1 MSTEPVLS
9 VVIPVCDSCF
19 YTRLCLGALEQ
30 LAAEAPPFEVIV
42 VDNGSTDGTPEL
54 LERFASR
61 FAPQALRIVRH
72 ATNQGFARGCNSG
85 AAAARTDRLLF
96 LNNDVVLEPG
106 SMGAM
111 LSLAGTTADWG
122 AIGARLL
129 YPDGTL
135 QHAGIGFDRDGRPGH
150 RFRGHPADLER
161 ALVSGELQAVTG
173 ACLLVDGPLFQAL
186 GGFDE
191 RFRNS
196 FEDVDLCLRIR
207 EAGRRVLY
215 CAEAVGYHFEFGTAG
230 RGLRDDAN
238 WALFSGRWKQTV
250 VADWSDE
257 VPARGPG
264 ASLGLLIHSELQ
276 RVTALARGLSA
287 QNARLTRLM
296 AAWDALLGASHGSEE
311 APAGRAIDVLY
322 RPARLPRMQ
331 AGAEVALP
339 VCVENAGSIAW
350 SPGRLNLAYHW
361 RLCGSADCLVF
372 DGQRTPLSEGCR
384 PGEVVH
390 LTARVQLPSGPGRYE
405 LEWDAVEEKTGWLSS
420 LGVATY
426 VQLADV
432 EPACGLSAVVEELP
446 DVAAPCEELP
456 VTVRSAGKVRVEWA
470 AGASLAWRW
479 STLDRSGG
487 VGVGPPVLAV
497 PLARLQE
504 ERCVRLTVVAPGE
517 GGRYWL
523 ELGAAGAAGWLGLD
537 GAPIAIFVRTGA
549 GESLARD
556 EVGEELRY
564 RATRLERARRY
575 HLAGHARRGLR
586 LLRSR
591 FLKVVRTLGPSR

>member
-1 MSTEPVLS
+1 MEPVLS

-19 YTRLCLGALEQ
+19 YTRLCLSALEQ
-30 LAAEAPPFEVIV
+30 LAAEAPPFEAIV

-85 AAAARTDRLLF
+85 AAAARTERLLF
-96 LNNDVVLEPG
+96 LNNDVILEPG
-106 SMGAM
+106 SIGAM
-111 LSLAGTTADWG
+111 LSLAGTTPGWG
-122 AIGARLL
+122 AVGARLL

-135 QHAGIGFDRDGRPGH
+135 QHAGIGFDRDGRPRH
-150 RFRGHPADLER
+150 RFRGHPAGLEQ

-191 RFRNS
+191 GFRNS
-196 FEDVDLCLRIR
+196 FEDIDLCLRIR
-207 EAGRRVLY
+207 RAGRRVLY
-215 CAEAVGYHFEFGTAG
+215 CAEAVGVHFEFGTAG

-250 VADWSDE
+250 AADWIDE
-257 VPARGPG
+257 VPARVPG

-276 RVTALARGLSA
+276 RLTALTRGLSA

-296 AAWDALLGASHGSEE
+296 AAWDALLGASRGTEA
-311 APAGRAIDVLY
+311 APAGRSIDLIY
-322 RPARLPRMQ
+322 GPMRLPRLQ
-331 AGAEVALP
+331 AGAVVELP
-339 VCVENAGSIAW
+339 VSVENAGSLAW

-361 RLCGSADCLVF
+361 RLADSADYLVF
-372 DGQRTPLSEGCR
+372 DGQRTPLSEGCG
-384 PGEVVH
+384 PGETVH

-405 LEWDAVEEKTGWLSS
+405 LEWDAVEEKAGWLSS

-432 EPACGLSAVVEELP
+432 EPACGLSAAVEELP
-446 DVAAPCEELP
+446 DVVSPCEELA
-456 VTVRSAGKVRVEWA
+456 VMVRTAGNVRAEWA
-470 AGASLAWRW
+470 AGAFLAWRW

-504 ERCVRLTVVAPGE
+504 QRCARLTVVAPSE

-537 GAPIAIFVRTGA
+537 GAPIAVLVRAGA
-549 GESLARD
+549 GEPLVRD
-556 EVGEELRY
+556 EAGEELRY
-564 RATRLERARRY
+564 RAKRLEQARRY
-575 HLAGHARRGLR
+575 HPAGHARRGLR